1 MDNINNSGI
10 ITSPSEET
18 LASSPKG
25 SGKNIVAVIAAYNEQ
40 IAIGSVVI
48 RTVPFVTTVLVVDD
62 GSHDMTSY
70 IAEHAGAEVVR
81 LSKNHGKSY
90 AVLRG
95 FDRARQLN
103 ADIVVMLD
111 GDAQHHPEEIPSII
125 SPILKGEAD
134 LVIGSRFL
142 NGENKIPFYRTIGQ
156 KTLDRMTKMAS
167 SCKITDSQSGFRA
180 ISKRAMDCFT
190 AEPTGYS
197 IESVMISHMSDCGMR
212 IAEIPIS
219 VEYEVPHKHK
229 KNFFTHGMD
238 ILGNLVGIIG
248 YRRPL
253 LTFGIPGS
261 ILMIVGFFL
270 GFWAWSEYTNYKVI
284 PYSLTVGGTLFL
296 LLGLILINT
305 ALILNSIVQLMQKYQ
320 R

>member
-1 MDNINNSGI
+1 MA
-10 ITSPSEET
+10 TSPSEDIPES
-18 LASSPKG
+18 LQKG
-25 SGKNIVAVIAAYNEQ
+25 SGKVIIAVIAAYNEQ

-48 RTVPFVTTVLVVDD
+48 RTIPFVTKVIVVDD

-70 IAEHAGAEVVR
+70 IAEHAGAEVIR
-81 LSKNHGKSY
+81 LSKNQGKSY

-111 GDAQHHPEEIPSII
+111 GDGQHHPEEIPSLV
-125 SPILKGEAD
+125 SPILKNEAD

-142 NGENKIPFYRTIGQ
+142 NENNKIPFYRKIGQ
-156 KTLDRMTKMAS
+156 KTLDRMTKIAS
-167 SCKITDSQSGFRA
+167 SCVITDSQSGFRA
-180 ISKRAMDCFT
+180 ISSKALDCFT
-190 AEPTGYS
+190 AEPTGYN
-197 IESVMISHMSDCGMR
+197 IESVMISHMSDNGMR
-212 IAEIPIS
+212 IAEIAIN

-238 ILGNLVGIIG
+238 ILSNLVGIIG

-253 LTFGIPGS
+253 LTFGIPGAV
-261 ILMIVGFFL
+261 LMIVGLYL
-270 GFWAWSEYTNYKVI
+270 GFWAWSEYATYHII

-296 LLGLILINT
+296 LLGLSSVNT
-305 ALILNSIVQLMQKYQ
+305 ALILNSIVQLMQKNQ
-320 R
+320 K

>member
-1 MDNINNSGI
+1 
-10 ITSPSEET
+10 
-18 LASSPKG
+18 
-25 SGKNIVAVIAAYNEQ
+25 VI
-40 IAIGSVVI
+40 
-48 RTVPFVTTVLVVDD
+48 VVDD
-62 GSHDMTSY
+62 GSQDMTSY
-70 IAEHAGAEVVR
+70 IAEHAGAEVIH

-111 GDAQHHPEEIPSII
+111 GDSQHHPEEIPRMV
-125 SPILKGEAD
+125 SPILEEEVD

-142 NGENKIPFYRTIGQ
+142 NEENKIPFYRTVGQ
-156 KTLDRMTKMAS
+156 KTLNRITKMAS
-167 SCKITDSQSGFRA
+167 SYNATDSQSGFRA
-180 ISKRAMDCFT
+180 LNSKALDCFT

-197 IESVMISHMSDCGMR
+197 IESVMISHMSDRGMK
-212 IAEIPIS
+212 ITEIPIS

-253 LTFGIPGS
+253 ISFGIPG
-261 ILMIVGFFL
+261 IIIMGIGTYLAI
-270 GFWAWSEYTNYKVI
+270 WALTEYSQYHVF
-284 PYSLTVGGTLFL
+284 PYSLTVVSGVL
-296 LLGLILINT
+296 LQLGLMLIT
-305 ALILNSIVQLMQKYQ
+305 IALILNSILQMAYRIQK
-320 R
+320 

>member
-1 MDNINNSGI
+1 MATSLSEDIPESLQKGSVKGI
-10 ITSPSEET
+10 I
-18 LASSPKG
+18 
-25 SGKNIVAVIAAYNEQ
+25 AVIAAYNEQ

-48 RTVPFVTTVLVVDD
+48 RTIPFVTKVIVVDD

-70 IAEHAGAEVVR
+70 IAEHAGAEVIH
-81 LSKNHGKSY
+81 LSKNQGKSY

-111 GDAQHHPEEIPSII
+111 GDGQHHPEEIPSIV
-125 SPILKGEAD
+125 SPILKNEAD

-142 NGENKIPFYRTIGQ
+142 NGDNKIPFHRKIGQ
-156 KTLDRMTKMAS
+156 KTLDRMTKIAS
-167 SCKITDSQSGFRA
+167 SCAITDSQSGFRA
-180 ISKRAMDCFT
+180 ISSKALDCFT
-190 AEPTGYS
+190 AEPTGYN

-212 IAEIPIS
+212 IAEIPITA
-219 VEYEVPHKHK
+219 EYEVPHKHK
-229 KNFFTHGMD
+229 KNFLTHGMD

-261 ILMIVGFFL
+261 ILLIIGFYL
-270 GFWAWSEYTNYKVI
+270 GFWAWSEYATYHVI

-296 LLGLILINT
+296 LLGLSLINT
-305 ALILNSIVQLMQKYQ
+305 ALILNSIVQLMQKQ
-320 R
+320 HK